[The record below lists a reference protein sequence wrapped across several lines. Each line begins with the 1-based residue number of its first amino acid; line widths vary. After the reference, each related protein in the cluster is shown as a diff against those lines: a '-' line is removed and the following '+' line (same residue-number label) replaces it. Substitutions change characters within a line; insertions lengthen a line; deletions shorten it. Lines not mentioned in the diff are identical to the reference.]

1 MRKLVYFIA
10 TTADGSI
17 AGPRGES
24 DFFPM
29 DGDHIAA
36 QVEELPET
44 LPRHLRDM
52 LGVPTRQARFDTVI
66 MGRATYEPAL
76 AVGVTD
82 PYAPLETI
90 VFSRTLPARRDGGLC
105 VTGDDPATVVRELKA
120 RAGRDIWLCGGG
132 KLASVLLAEIDE
144 VVLKVN
150 PVLAPGGLRAFDAS
164 AAPHKLALRARRAF
178 ESGVTWLSFDVV
190 RDQRADR

>member
-17 AGPRGES
+17 AGPRGEV
-24 DFFPM
+24 DFFPIE
-29 DGDHIAA
+29 GDHIAA

-44 LPRHLRDM
+44 LPRHVRDM
-52 LGVPTRQARFDTVI
+52 LGVPTRQARFDTVV

-90 VFSRTLPARRDGGLC
+90 VFSRTLPARRDGSLR
-105 VTGDDPATVVRELKA
+105 VTGDDPASVIRELKA
-120 RAGRDIWLCGGG
+120 RKGRDIWLCGGG
-132 KLASVLLAEIDE
+132 KLASTLADEIDE
-144 VVLKVN
+144 IVLKVN
-150 PVLAPGGLRAFDAS
+150 PVLAPGGLRAFDGT
-164 AAPHKLALRARRAF
+164 AAPRRLALRSRRAF
-178 ESGVTWLSFDVV
+178 ESGVSWLSFDVL
-190 RDQRADR
+190 RN